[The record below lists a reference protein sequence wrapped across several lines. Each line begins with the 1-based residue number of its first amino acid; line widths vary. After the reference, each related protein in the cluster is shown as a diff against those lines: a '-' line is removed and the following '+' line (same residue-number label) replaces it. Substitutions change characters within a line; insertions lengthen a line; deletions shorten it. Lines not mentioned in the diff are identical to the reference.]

1 MKKPKRGQRNPQKRI
16 KEWKER
22 EQLRQ
27 QMLDKDDLHEALRDF
42 WNKIDSDWAREWL
55 QTH

>member
-27 QMLDKDDLHEALRDF
+27 QMLDTEELREVLRAI
-42 WNKIDSDWAREWL
+42 WSNVDSDWARKWL